1 MYKLSVLVSCSHI
14 EFANWFVAGLCRGCE
29 IKCCWLKKHR
39 RIEQN
44 SYLNCACMIYVPL
57 IRSFALT
64 PHDSIW
70 VCTHSQHT
78 EWEWCSCYCFYKH
91 SFACTL
97 AIIYFGISLFGNSGV
112 HTQHTYN
119 CWMKKKHV
127 WTFAKWNESV
137 IIHVPTWLLIRANG
151 IFNESSTKK
160 RNKIASKHDECN
172 QRI

>member
-91 SFACTL
+91 LFACTL

-119 CWMKKKHV
+119 CWMKKNMFEHLQ
-127 WTFAKWNESV
+127 NEMKASSFTC
-137 IIHVPTWLLIRANG
+137 PPDYWSEPMEYSTNQARK
-151 IFNESSTKK
+151 NETK
-160 RNKIASKHDECN
+160 
-172 QRI
+172 

>member
-119 CWMKKKHV
+119 CWMKKK
-127 WTFAKWNESV
+127 TCLNICKMKWKRHHSRAHL
-137 IIHVPTWLLIRANG
+137 IIDQSQWNI
-151 IFNESSTKK
+151 
-160 RNKIASKHDECN
+160 
-172 QRI
+172 QRIKHEKTKQNSKQTWWM